1 MQINPTFVFTQFMN
15 GISLGMNMFIIAAGL
30 TIVLG
35 VLRVINFAHG
45 AFYMVGAYVTY
56 SVVNA
61 LGTSGAGSFWVAVLV
76 ATLAIGLLGLVV
88 ERLFLKHLYDRD
100 ANYQLLF
107 TFALV
112 LILGDV
118 VKVFW
123 GTNMLSIPF
132 PRGFTGATDL
142 GFVQYP
148 TYRLF
153 LSVAGVVIAFVLWL
167 LTQRTRWGRQI
178 RAATQDR
185 EMLAALG
192 LNVPVIYA
200 SVFVLGSALAGLGGA
215 LAAPTIAL
223 TPGMDAEIIVLCFII
238 VIIGGLGSLWGA
250 MIGSL
255 MLGQLTVFGIVLVP
269 DLEIVLV
276 YFLLIAV
283 LIIRPWGLFG
293 RPGAL

>member
-1 MQINPTFVFTQFMN
+1 MLSNPIFVFTQFMN
-15 GISLGMNMFIIAAGL
+15 GISLGMNLFIIAAGL

-56 SVVNA
+56 SIVGW
-61 LGTSGAGSFWVAVLV
+61 LGNNGAGFWIAVAG

-88 ERLFLKHLYDRD
+88 ERLFLRHLYDRD
-100 ANYQLLF
+100 HNYQLLF

-112 LILGDV
+112 LILGDLVRV
-118 VKVFW
+118 VW
-123 GTNMLSIPF
+123 GTNVLSIPF
-132 PRGFTGATDL
+132 PRGFAGATDL
-142 GFVQYP
+142 GFVTYP
-148 TYRLF
+148 TYRLL
-153 LSVAGVVIAFVLWL
+153 LSVAGVVMAFLLWL

-192 LNVPVIYA
+192 LNVPLIYA

-215 LAAPTIAL
+215 LAAPSIAL
-223 TPGMDAEIIVLCFII
+223 DPGMDAEIIVLCFII

-250 MIGSL
+250 LLGSL
-255 MLGQLTVFGIVLVP
+255 LLGQLTVFGIVLLP
-269 DLEIVLV
+269 DFEIVLV
-276 YFLLIAV
+276 YLLLVAV
-283 LIIRPWGLFG
+283 LILRPWGLLG
-293 RPGAL
+293 RPGVL